1 MGFSFVPNQNGVDMT
16 KIRKRFHISADSI
29 AVWTALA
36 LALVVRVGWIKHVP
50 W

>member
-1 MGFSFVPNQNGVDMT
+1 MT
-16 KIRKRFHISADSI
+16 EIRKHFHISADSI
-29 AVWTALA
+29 AVWAALV